1 MMVAAKEE
9 QHKKQ
14 VDLVQKIGHKR
25 NQTYTRKL
33 KQAYDSMLVF
43 EAGRQTEKHAR
54 EELADNAKQEKLRT
68 MAVNFQNA
76 QNIRQREQ
84 DLKQARFFQKEVKK
98 LITREENAQQNT
110 TSHDELDR
118 IGSQIDNLGRKEF
131 VMLESL

>member
-1 MMVAAKEE
+1 MVAAKEE

-54 EELADNAKQEKLRT
+54 EELADNAKQEKLRN
-68 MAVNFQNA
+68 MAVNF
-76 QNIRQREQ
+76 
-84 DLKQARFFQKEVKK
+84 
-98 LITREENAQQNT
+98 
-110 TSHDELDR
+110 
-118 IGSQIDNLGRKEF
+118 
-131 VMLESL
+131 